1 MSRFQLR
8 KFGLSRVCFGVA
20 VVLIGTFVVGANAGD
35 ENTAVSARSKTDE
48 VDRSA
53 PLPRQGRQRF
63 PDFKLENKPPESQH
77 PDPQHLF
84 RMSQDFPTDVPN
96 VSDDPAVARIL
107 AIPYDEND
115 GGKKNWLK
123 YLIAVRDYCLEGNV
137 DRKDV
142 PAAEIDYDDD
152 WQQEFTFENWYHV
165 PWQHWGDKGREG
177 IHGLTRE
184 ASARAGQLGRTHV
197 NIHET
202 HAVAVYN
209 RIGGY
214 TIGKVWENQFEPN
227 LQAARFK
234 PGAIVVKV
242 LFTQAGE
249 DEVPYLHDGLVWKAY
264 IRDPKDPTKRKV
276 QKLRLLQMDVM
287 VRDPRAD
294 KTGGWVFGTYCY
306 NGSVKS
312 TNKWYRLVPVGIQW
326 GNDPEFNDWQA
337 NQNHTSPFAI
347 KRGAQSHLSETII
360 NDAKELPPQ
369 HLGWGGR
376 LNGPAD
382 YFRSSCMS
390 CHATAQYPGHSPQH
404 PDFESLGHE
413 PGGEAWMRWF
423 RNLNCGESFDS
434 RRSGKKQAVSMD
446 FSLQLQ
452 IGIENFYQWK
462 SSAMGGYFTFR
473 DETHPVSSEPTK

>member
-8 KFGLSRVCFGVA
+8 RFNLSRVCFAVA

-48 VDRSA
+48 VVRST
-53 PLPRQGRQRF
+53 PSPQQGRQRF

-84 RMSQDFPTDVPN
+84 RLSQDFPTEVPS
-96 VSDDPAVARIL
+96 VSDDPEVERIL

-137 DRKDV
+137 DRKAT
-142 PAAEIDYDDD
+142 PAAEINYDDD
-152 WQQEFTFENWYHV
+152 WQQESTFERWFHV

-177 IHGLTRE
+177 IHGMTRE
-184 ASARAGQLGRTHV
+184 ASTRAGQLGPTHV

-227 LQAARFK
+227 LHAARFK

-264 IRDPKDPTKRKV
+264 IRDPKDSTKRKV
-276 QKLRLLQMDVM
+276 Q
-287 VRDPRAD
+287 
-294 KTGGWVFGTYCY
+294 
-306 NGSVKS
+306 
-312 TNKWYRLVPVGIQW
+312 
-326 GNDPEFNDWQA
+326 
-337 NQNHTSPFAI
+337 
-347 KRGAQSHLSETII
+347 
-360 NDAKELPPQ
+360 
-369 HLGWGGR
+369 
-376 LNGPAD
+376 
-382 YFRSSCMS
+382 
-390 CHATAQYPGHSPQH
+390 
-404 PDFESLGHE
+404 
-413 PGGEAWMRWF
+413 
-423 RNLNCGESFDS
+423 NCGCC
-434 RRSGKKQAVSMD
+434 R
-446 FSLQLQ
+446 
-452 IGIENFYQWK
+452 W
-462 SSAMGGYFTFR
+462 T
-473 DETHPVSSEPTK
+473 

>member
-1 MSRFQLR
+1 MSSF
-8 KFGLSRVCFGVA
+8 KGLKNQHVLLCFGIVA
-20 VVLIGTFVVGANAGD
+20 FAVGSVVIGAALED
-35 ENTAVSARSKTDE
+35 EN
-48 VDRSA
+48 RSA
-53 PLPRQGRQRF
+53 PITSAARPISDSTRASDRSLQRF

-84 RMSQDFPTDVPN
+84 RLSQDFPAEPPVAI
-96 VSDDPAVARIL
+96 DDPAVAAIL
-107 AIPYDEND
+107 AIPYDENE

-123 YLIAVRDYCLEGNV
+123 YLIAVRDYCLHGNI
-137 DRKDV
+137 DRKDT
-142 PAAEIDYDDD
+142 PSAEINYDDD
-152 WQQEFTFENWYHV
+152 WQQDFTFEHWFHV

-184 ASARAGQLGRTHV
+184 ASARPGQLGPTHV
-197 NIHET
+197 NVHET

-227 LQAARFK
+227 PHAAVFK
-234 PGAIVVKV
+234 PGTIVVKV

-264 IRDPKDPTKRKV
+264 IRDPKDSTKRKV

-306 NGSVKS
+306 NGSIKA

-326 GNDPEFNDWQA
+326 GNDPEFSDWQA

-347 KRGAQSHLSETII
+347 KRGSQKHLSETII

-404 PDFESLGHE
+404 PDFEALGHE

-423 RNLNCGESFDS
+423 RNMNCGESFDS
-434 RRSGKKQAVSMD
+434 KRLTKKHAVSMD
-446 FSLQLQ
+446 FSLQMQ

-462 SSAMGGYFTFR
+462 SAVMGGYFTFR
-473 DETHPVSSEPTK
+473 DDTHAVSSEPAK